1 MFAGRAPGCRPPRRE
16 SAFTIGCGEPSRLAE
31 AASARN
37 SRWRE
42 NQATIIEANSPS
54 TIWETMTVTKK
65 PMPWPRSFLRIT
77 RSTM

>member
-1 MFAGRAPGCRPPRRE
+1 MACGRAPGCKPPRRE
-16 SAFTIGCGEPSRLAE
+16 SASTIGCGEPSRLAE

-37 SRWRE
+37 SRRRE
-42 NQATIIEANSPS
+42 NQATIIEANRPS
-54 TIWETMTVTKK
+54 TICDTITVTKK